1 MREGRCLSRNVAGV
15 ATQLGVFMQSY
26 RRLTN
31 IPMEALRSVVCIADM
46 GSLTKA
52 APLLGLSQ
60 PALSAQ
66 LKRIE
71 YLVGGIVF
79 KKASTGSIVTD
90 LGQVVVLHAR
100 RIIESNDQLLRLR
113 GDSEINRS
121 VRLGISNLY
130 AEALFGNKGEID
142 FSRLAIVVDHSTA
155 LLSALRMGFIDAAL
169 ALGAQDAELDLS
181 FRMIDERDVPLVW
194 VRSNDFVLSPGAP
207 IPVLKW
213 PGQITDEVMTAA
225 LERAGISYRIAFS
238 SPDHHATLAAA
249 RAGAG
254 LMVLPAD
261 MPMPG
266 LVQANEYYL
275 PQLKAARL
283 LLCERRDC
291 VAKQP
296 DLFRFLSQSF
306 FGQASRG
313 DSTVKSGGFNLAH
326 LNRNGTGITVAN
338 GA

>member
-1 MREGRCLSRNVAGV
+1 
-15 ATQLGVFMQSY
+15 MQSY

-31 IPMEALRSVVCIADM
+31 IPMEALRSVVCISDT

-71 YLVGGIVF
+71 YLVGGSIF

-113 GDSEINRS
+113 GDSDINRS

-130 AEALFGNKGEID
+130 AEALFDNKSEID

-155 LLSALRMGFIDAAL
+155 LLAALRMGFIDAAL
-169 ALGAQDAELDLS
+169 ALGAGDAELDLS
-181 FRMIDERDVPLVW
+181 FRKIGEREVPLVW
-194 VRSNDFVLSPGAP
+194 VRSSDFVLSPGAP

-213 PGQITDEVMTAA
+213 PGQVTDEVMTAA

-249 RAGAG
+249 RAGTG

-266 LVQANEYYL
+266 LVRANEYYL
-275 PQLKAARL
+275 PQLKAAKL

-291 VAKQP
+291 VTKQP
-296 DLFRFLSQSF
+296 ELFKFLSEQF
-306 FGQASRG
+306 FGQAARSDRTTNSKG
-313 DSTVKSGGFNLAH
+313 PSLAH
-326 LNRNGTGITVAN
+326 FNRTAI
-338 GA
+338 GAAA

>member
-1 MREGRCLSRNVAGV
+1 
-15 ATQLGVFMQSY
+15 MQSY

-71 YLVGGIVF
+71 YLVGGSIF
-79 KKASTGSIVTD
+79 RKASTGSIVTD

-130 AEALFGNKGEID
+130 AEMLFGSKDEID

-155 LLSALRMGFIDAAL
+155 LLAALRMGFIDAAL
-169 ALGAQDAELDLS
+169 ALGANDGELDLS
-181 FRMIDERDVPLVW
+181 FRKIDEREVPLVW
-194 VRSNDFVLSPGAP
+194 VRSSDFVLSPGAP

-213 PGQITDEVMTAA
+213 PGQVTDEVMTAA
-225 LERAGISYRIAFS
+225 LERAGISYRIVFS

-249 RAGAG
+249 RAGTG

-275 PQLKAARL
+275 PPLKAARL

-296 DLFRFLSQSF
+296 ELFKFLQESF
-306 FGQASRG
+306 FGQAGRVERA
-313 DSTVKSGGFNLAH
+313 TNAKGFNLAH
-326 LNRNGTGITVAN
+326 FSRNGVVAAAAS
-338 GA
+338 GT

>member
-1 MREGRCLSRNVAGV
+1 MP
-15 ATQLGVFMQSY
+15 SY
-26 RRLTN
+26 KRLTN
-31 IPMEALRSVVCIADM
+31 IPMEALRSVVCISDT

-52 APLLGLSQ
+52 APQLGLSQ

-71 YLVGGIVF
+71 YLVGGSIF
-79 KKASTGSIVTD
+79 RKASTGSIVTD

-130 AEALFGNKGEID
+130 AEALFANKGEID
-142 FSRLAIVVDHSTA
+142 FSKLSVVVDHSAA
-155 LLSALRMGFIDAAL
+155 LFAALRMGFIDAAM
-169 ALGAQDAELDLS
+169 ALGAGDTELDLS
-181 FRMIDERDVPLVW
+181 FRKIAERDVPLVW
-194 VRSNDFVLSPGAP
+194 VRSSDFVLSPGAP

-213 PGQITDEVMTAA
+213 PGQVTDEVMTGA
-225 LERAGISYRIAFS
+225 LERAGIGYRIAFS
-238 SPDHHATLAAA
+238 SHDHHAMLAAA
-249 RAGAG
+249 RAGTG

-275 PQLKAARL
+275 PQLKAAKL

-296 DLFRFLSQSF
+296 DLFKSLSERFF
-306 FGQASRG
+306 KQASRDERTTSSKG
-313 DSTVKSGGFNLAH
+313 LNPIHFNRSATGAAIASGA
-326 LNRNGTGITVAN
+326 
-338 GA
+338 

>member
-1 MREGRCLSRNVAGV
+1 
-15 ATQLGVFMQSY
+15 MQSY

-52 APLLGLSQ
+52 APSLGLSQ

-71 YLVGGIVF
+71 HLVGGNIF
-79 KKASTGSIVTD
+79 RKASTGSIVTE

-130 AEALFGNKGEID
+130 AEALFGGKSGID

-155 LLSALRMGFIDAAL
+155 LLAALRMGFIDAAL
-169 ALGAQDAELDLS
+169 ALVANDAELDLS
-181 FRMIDERDVPLVW
+181 IRKLDEREVPVVW

-213 PGQITDEVMTAA
+213 PGQVTDEVMTSA

-238 SPDHHATLAAA
+238 SPDHHAMLAAA
-249 RAGAG
+249 RAGTG
-254 LMVLPAD
+254 LMVLPVD

-275 PQLKAARL
+275 PQLRAAKL

-291 VAKQP
+291 AAKQP
-296 DLFRFLSQSF
+296 DLFKFLAESF
-306 FGQASRG
+306 FAQAGRG
-313 DSTVKSGGFNLAH
+313 DRAMNSKASNLSHFNRTTNAMA
-326 LNRNGTGITVAN
+326 VAN